1 MTTVLLAAED
11 RAGAAWCVGVALAL
25 EEAKVRVARWVGIG
39 LGGLPVLSLSGGNE
53 VKESLVWLGTNQAA
67 SVLKRRAFRPH
78 AWGSWDNFSVE
89 ARAELVEQFPHW
101 ELGPHHTARNE
112 TSFAWVGQEDGQCI
126 VIDTA
131 RLEDTNR
138 TEIAMTCCLERRLA
152 GGKGACLPA
161 LHGEWE
167 DTPLHQGEAILAYAC
182 WRAPRYAAPNTLR
195 MTKPQTGA
203 QNVNQL
209 LQQARAQAGDD
220 LQGCD
225 LPGNVLEGLVNL
237 GFLVTYCRLTRR
249 APDAIPFADGYGLW
263 NAIAAL
269 AHVPYVPRE
278 SGSRPH
284 RVAHRPRRRADSDAQ
299 SLLGDVDRPQRTATH
314 LPRRRESASNFLSSL
329 ESAVE
334 DTFDLGAISPLP
346 EEGEAQR
353 GEREASQQEPSV
365 EPSGPLELDESIHS
379 QSGSE

>member
-1 MTTVLLAAED
+1 MTTILLAAED

-25 EEAKVRVARWVGIG
+25 EEAKVPIARWIGIG

-53 VKESLVWLGTNQAA
+53 LKESLAWLGSNQAA
-67 SVLKRRAFRPH
+67 EVMKRRAFRPH
-78 AWGSWDNFSVE
+78 AWGSWDNFHVE
-89 ARAELVEQFPHW
+89 ARAVLVEQFPHW
-101 ELGPHHTARNE
+101 ELGPHRTAHNE
-112 TSFAWVGQEDGQCI
+112 TSFAWVGQEEGQCI
-126 VIDTA
+126 VIDTG
-131 RLEDTNR
+131 RLEETNR
-138 TEIAMTCCLERRLA
+138 TEIAMTCCMERRLA
-152 GGKGACLPA
+152 GGKDACLPA
-161 LHGEWE
+161 LSGEWE
-167 DTPLHQGEAILAYAC
+167 DTPLHEGEAILAYAC
-182 WRAPRYAAPNTLR
+182 WRAPRYVAPSTMR

-237 GFLVTYCRLTRR
+237 GFLVAFCRLTRR
-249 APDAIPFADGYGLW
+249 APDSIPFADGYGLW

-269 AHVPYVPRE
+269 AHVPYVPRQPRP
-278 SGSRPH
+278 RPH
-284 RVAHRPRRRADSDAQ
+284 RAAHRTRRSTDPDAQ
-299 SLLGDVDRPQRTATH
+299 SLLGDVDRPQRAKTH

-329 ESAVE
+329 ESQVE
-334 DTFDLGAISPLP
+334 DTYDLDVLSPLA

>member
-1 MTTVLLAAED
+1 MTTILLAAED
-11 RAGAAWCVGVALAL
+11 RAGAAWCVGVALAID
-25 EEAKVRVARWVGIG
+25 ESKTRVARWVGIG

-53 VKESLVWLGTNQAA
+53 LKESLAWLGENQAA
-67 SVLKRRAFRPH
+67 EVLKRRAFRPH
-78 AWGSWDNFSVE
+78 AWGSWDNFSTE
-89 ARAELVEQFPHW
+89 ARAVLVEQFPHW
-101 ELGPHHTARNE
+101 ELGPNRTAHNE
-112 TSFAWVGQEDGQCI
+112 TSFAWVGQEEGQCI

-131 RLEDTNR
+131 RLDETNR

-152 GGKGACLPA
+152 GGQGKCLPA
-161 LHGEWE
+161 LGGEWE

-182 WRAPRYAAPNTLR
+182 WRAPRYAAPSTVR

-209 LQQARAQAGDD
+209 LEQARAQAGDD

-225 LPGNVLEGLVNL
+225 LPRNVLEGLVNL
-237 GFLVTYCRLTRR
+237 GFLVTFCRLTRR
-249 APDAIPFADGYGLW
+249 APDSIPFPDGYGLW

-269 AHVPYVPRE
+269 AHVPYVPRQPRP
-278 SGSRPH
+278 RPH
-284 RVAHRPRRRADSDAQ
+284 RATQRTRRGTDSDAQ
-299 SLLGDVDRPQRTATH
+299 SLLGDVDRPHRTATH
-314 LPRRRESASNFLSSL
+314 LPRRREPASNFLSSL
-329 ESAVE
+329 ESQVE
-334 DTFDLGAISPLP
+334 DTYDLGVASPLA

-365 EPSGPLELDESIHS
+365 EPSGPAELDESIHS